1 MPGRKYANYPE
12 DLDDNG
18 IKDYKELS
26 DNPIII
32 SNPDSVE
39 VPIDEFKINPIFF
52 TKELDDLLTNKRT
65 KLKKRV
71 GKAYEWSKDK
81 LGSLLQFAE

>member
-1 MPGRKYANYPE
+1 MIFNGFSDQDNYE
-12 DLDDNG
+12 ITQAFAQN
-18 IKDYKELS
+18 
-26 DNPIII
+26 
-32 SNPDSVE
+32 SVE